1 MNSDLLLL
9 FFLTG
14 FIIFLLLEINT
25 PKKGYKYNFRAKI
38 LDIKCEKYGS
48 TSSSVKTR
56 SQDFS
61 LESRDTYN
69 YDNSKC
75 KLKLQ
80 YNTNDLGYNNGNK
93 IFYITM
99 RTDEPFII
107 GENLNFVS
115 NSQRESDFVHCC
127 PLEVGIYGI
136 ISQFFLILTI
146 SIAVSIN
153 KNKLHRRIT
162 ELPRKS

>member
-1 MNSDLLLL
+1 MNLNLILLI
-9 FFLTG
+9 FPIG

-48 TSSSVKTR
+48 TSSSIKTR

-61 LESRDTYN
+61 LEARDTYN
-69 YDNSKC
+69 YDNIKC

-99 RTDEPFII
+99 RTNEPFII
-107 GENLNFVS
+107 GEYLNFVS
-115 NSQRESDFVHCC
+115 NSSREADFMLCC
-127 PLEVGIYGI
+127 PLEIGIYGI
-136 ISQFFLILTI
+136 ISQIFLILTI
-146 SIAVSIN
+146 SISVSMN
-153 KNKLHRRIT
+153 KNKLHRKVT
-162 ELPRKS
+162 ELPRKL